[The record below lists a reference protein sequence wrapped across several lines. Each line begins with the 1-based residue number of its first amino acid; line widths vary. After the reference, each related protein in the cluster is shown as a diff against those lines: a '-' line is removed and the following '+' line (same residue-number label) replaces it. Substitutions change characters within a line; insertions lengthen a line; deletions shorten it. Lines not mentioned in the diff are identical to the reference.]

1 MLGGSSQES
10 SRNPI
15 NDKYFSVKDLLTY
28 TRNDIQKFNE
38 LLQSVNVE
46 TTDTWMK
53 VNSFID
59 VVKERALTQ
68 YVKEEWRTYEFPV
81 EDALEIY
88 GNPKKY
94 GLPGPSKGTDW
105 EDLKLLKEEI
115 VMASNDID
123 TAFNS
128 VGETTIEDPEVT
140 GLVLKGHGWLQEVNK
155 KLDVK
160 LNNLTMWV
168 FGRDAYDFE
177 DLVNS
182 LIANGEFNYDTP
194 SSSGSRGR
202 RSRSSS
208 RRSRSSSRRSRR
220 GRSRGSSRSSSRSSR
235 GRPRSRS
242 RPRTQ
247 GSSSR
252 SGSRSSSDG
261 ITDLEMRLTRLQ
273 QTPQQQNSNSSERR
287 RRMDRENANF
297 SELERRFTALQQRPV
312 ARRLFD

>member
-94 GLPGPSKGTDW
+94 GQPGPSKGTDW

-160 LNNLTMWV
+160 LNNLPMWV
-168 FGRDAYDFE
+168 LGRDAYDFE
-177 DLVNS
+177 DFVNS

-194 SSSGSRGR
+194 SSSGSRG
-202 RSRSSS
+202 